1 MKTYPIL
8 RLAIFMAAGIF
19 FAGLFPDCFSSQ
31 TLHWLLW
38 GLLIVLALVGIKSS
52 YKGRWMFGLGVSSIM
67 FLMGWMLSYHER
79 QALKVDWASER
90 QAYRVTVLDVPV
102 EKPRSILCRVRV
114 DKQVVLLYLPKDSL
128 ASSVTLG
135 DELLVYTQIQK
146 PKNQGNPYEFDYE
159 TYLYHQEI
167 SGTAYAYSG
176 HWMKSE
182 RTSTLTLKQRALVI
196 RERMMEQFRIWG
208 VNQEQLPV
216 ISALTLGC
224 KRELEEE
231 VRDIYADA
239 GISHV
244 LALSGMHIGI
254 VWLLLDFLLRPLVL
268 ARGGRWVKS
277 FLSVSLLW
285 LFAFVVGLEASVV
298 RAVVMCMLMELARL
312 SGRRSL
318 SMNTLAIAALAMLI
332 YRPFYLYDVGFQLS
346 FVAVASIIL
355 FYPLIWRAFSIRN
368 CFYRSLVGILAVS
381 IAAQLGTAPL
391 VMYYFSNCSVYFL
404 LTNLVAA
411 LIVPFIIYGTVAMA
425 LLSFCHPLCEWV
437 VWMLNLSA
445 EWLTDVAREVSNLPG
460 ATFSMGPISSLEIC
474 LFYGL
479 LGIAF
484 LYGQRAKRG
493 LLIKGLGVCV
503 CLLAAHLWSA
513 FPRTKGAEIVF
524 YNIRN
529 CPVVHLIEANGTSF
543 LASEAR
549 DSVVDVLKKVAR
561 PFWEKEKVKFP
572 TMVHEDNEEF
582 KGSFRENIIAW
593 HGKKIGILSDNR
605 WEDKVAEQFM
615 SVDYLYLSKGFERRV
630 GDLQKLFQIKKVI
643 FDASLSRGR
652 VERMKDECRMLG
664 LEFVD
669 LAMEGSLRIFL

>member
-1 MKTYPIL
+1 
-8 RLAIFMAAGIF
+8 
-19 FAGLFPDCFSSQ
+19 
-31 TLHWLLW
+31 
-38 GLLIVLALVGIKSS
+38 
-52 YKGRWMFGLGVSSIM
+52 
-67 FLMGWMLSYHER
+67 
-79 QALKVDWASER
+79 
-90 QAYRVTVLDVPV
+90 
-102 EKPRSILCRVRV
+102 
-114 DKQVVLLYLPKDSL
+114 
-128 ASSVTLG
+128 
-135 DELLVYTQIQK
+135 
-146 PKNQGNPYEFDYE
+146 
-159 TYLYHQEI
+159 
-167 SGTAYAYSG
+167 
-176 HWMKSE
+176 
-182 RTSTLTLKQRALVI
+182 
-196 RERMMEQFRIWG
+196 
-208 VNQEQLPV
+208 
-216 ISALTLGC
+216 
-224 KRELEEE
+224 
-231 VRDIYADA
+231 
-239 GISHV
+239 
-244 LALSGMHIGI
+244 
-254 VWLLLDFLLRPLVL
+254 
-268 ARGGRWVKS
+268 
-277 FLSVSLLW
+277 
-285 LFAFVVGLEASVV
+285 
-298 RAVVMCMLMELARL
+298 
-312 SGRRSL
+312 
-318 SMNTLAIAALAMLI
+318 
-332 YRPFYLYDVGFQLS
+332 
-346 FVAVASIIL
+346 
-355 FYPLIWRAFSIRN
+355 
-368 CFYRSLVGILAVS
+368 
-381 IAAQLGTAPL
+381 
-391 VMYYFSNCSVYFL
+391 
-404 LTNLVAA
+404 
-411 LIVPFIIYGTVAMA
+411 
-425 LLSFCHPLCEWV
+425 
-437 VWMLNLSA
+437 MLNLSA

-543 LASEAR
+543 LASEAG

-615 SVDYLYLSKGFERRV
+615 SVDYLYLSKGFDRRV

>member
-1 MKTYPIL
+1 
-8 RLAIFMAAGIF
+8 MAAGIF
-19 FAGLFPDCFSSQ
+19 FAGLFPDCCSSQ
-31 TLHWLLW
+31 ILHWLLW
-38 GLLIVLALVGIKSS
+38 GLLIVLGLVGVKSS
-52 YKGRWMFGLGVSSIM
+52 YSRRWIFGLGVSVVM
-67 FLMGWMLSYHER
+67 FLMGWMLSEHER
-79 QALKVDWASER
+79 QALKVDWASEK
-90 QAYRVTVLDVPV
+90 QAYRVMVLDVPV
-102 EKPRSILCRVRV
+102 EKPRSIQCKVRV
-114 DKQVVLLYLPKDSL
+114 DNQVVLLYLPKDSL
-128 ASSVTLG
+128 ASHVTLG

-159 TYLYHQEI
+159 TYLYHQGI

-176 HWMKSE
+176 HWMKSD
-182 RTSTLTLKQRALVI
+182 RTPTLTLKQRALVI
-196 RERMMEQFRIWG
+196 RERMMEQFRVWG
-208 VNQEQLPV
+208 LNQEQLPL

-254 VWLLLDFLLRPLVL
+254 VWLLLDFLLRPLAL

-312 SGRRSL
+312 SGRKSL

-355 FYPLIWRAFSIRN
+355 FYPLILRAFSIKNR
-368 CFYRSLVGILAVS
+368 FYRNMVGILAVS
-381 IAAQLGTAPL
+381 MAAQLGTAPL
-391 VMYYFSNCSVYFL
+391 VMYYFFNFSVYFL

-425 LLSFCHPLCEWV
+425 VLSFCHPLREWV
-437 VWMLNLSA
+437 VWMLNLLA
-445 EWLTDVAREVSNLPG
+445 EWLTDVARVVSELPG
-460 ATFSMGPISSLEIC
+460 ATFSMGQTSSLEIC

-543 LASEAR
+543 LASEAG

-615 SVDYLYLSKGFERRV
+615 SVDYLYLSKGFDRRV